1 LGLIFVILKL
11 FKVFFLF
18 SFDFFIICIVDV
30 TKKKRKEKKKKYSES
45 ECMVSILFMNFF
57 YDKIAKIKKN
67 LIF

>member
-1 LGLIFVILKL
+1 
-11 FKVFFLF
+11 
-18 SFDFFIICIVDV
+18 VDV